1 MGKKVKV
8 QFVCN
13 GNHDRSVAAE
23 AFANQWIKEHDLENL
38 IEVSSAGLFVTNKE
52 SPAYDWVSK
61 VLRRAVNRTNLLTP
75 DERIFVMQTMTL
87 NDYDQAL
94 ELFRR
99 ICPHFVEEA
108 TGYREMLGPKLGITE
123 ALKHTPTQFEPKE
136 DLDAILCMTKD
147 QRGRIRQT
155 YNLLGKKIPPVTAVL
170 PDFAGRMGEEEVNLH
185 LGQDYDHYCEAMS
198 KIKLCVGPIME
209 KIYALF
215 LEESNGPIKNY
226 PTPTAGPGGWHI
238 D

>member
-1 MGKKVKV
+1 MKV

-23 AFANQWIKEHDLENL
+23 AFANQWVKEHGLEEL

-52 SPAYDWVSK
+52 TPAYDWVSK
-61 VLRRAVNRTNLLTP
+61 VLRRAVNRTNLLSP
-75 DERIFVMQTMTL
+75 EERIFVMHSMTL
-87 NDYDQAL
+87 NDYEKAM

-99 ICPHFVEEA
+99 VCPQFVGEA
-108 TGYREMLGPKLGITE
+108 TNYRAMLGPKLGITE
-123 ALKHTPTQFEPKE
+123 VLKHEPTQFEPNE

-155 YNLLGKKIPPVTAVL
+155 YNILGKKIPPVTAVL
-170 PDFAGRMGEEEVNLH
+170 PDFAGRMSDEEVNLH
-185 LGQDYDHYCEAMS
+185 LGQDYDHYCKAMS
-198 KIKLCVGPIME
+198 TIALCVGPSLD

-215 LEESNGPIKNY
+215 LEPTNGPLEAYCKQ
-226 PTPTAGPGGWHI
+226 TPRSRGGWNI